1 MKSIRIYRFLWK
13 VVGEDHQ
20 LLIECDKRTRNIFA
34 ISGLLFFI
42 FLVICVLAYRFVF
55 NGIFKIPIV
64 SWVLAL
70 IWTAIIFNIY
80 KLNLSTFSA
89 DRPNYNGG
97 YIMSLFV
104 RLIFMAL
111 IGGTLIKPLEAWV
124 FNDLMNNGLAR
135 VSSEKMARSMD
146 VSDRYFLAEI
156 GMVEHE
162 LSSLEEQVAAGRIS
176 IQEEAFAALEAKKKQ
191 LATEQSAIRKET
203 DLLFQPS
210 ELFFLG
216 LLELN
221 KNHPWL
227 WLLSLFLLALFLSPL
242 LLKFSISPQS
252 TYTRDKL
259 LVQKQMIRD
268 EYDRFKM
275 FYPELFVGVCDAQ
288 IIWEENYEDAP
299 FNKKRKRKDYHLGK
313 ENEYLKWIHGL

>member
-20 LLIECDKRTRNIFA
+20 LLIACDKRTRNIFA
-34 ISGLLFFI
+34 ISGLLFLI
-42 FLVICVLAYRFVF
+42 FLVIGVLAYRFVF
-55 NGIFKIPIV
+55 NGIFKIPTI

-111 IGGTLIKPLEAWV
+111 IGVTLIKPLEAWV
-124 FNDLMNNGLAR
+124 FNDFMNAGLAR

-146 VSDRYFLAEI
+146 VSDRYFSAEI
-156 GMVEHE
+156 GIVEQE

-176 IQEEAFAALEAKKKQ
+176 IQEEAFATLEAKKKQ
-191 LATEQSAIRKET
+191 LAMEQSVMRKET

-221 KNHPWL
+221 GNHPWL
-227 WLLSLFLLALFLSPL
+227 WLLSLFLLTLFLLPL

-259 LVQKQMIRD
+259 SVQKRMILE
-268 EYDRFKM
+268 EYNRFRKL
-275 FYPELFVGVCDAQ
+275 YPELFHRVGHTE
-288 IIWEENYEDAP
+288 IIWEENYTDAP
-299 FNKKRKRKDYHLGK
+299 FNKKRQRKDYHLGE
-313 ENEYLKWIHGL
+313 ENEYLKQIHGL

>member
-1 MKSIRIYRFLWK
+1 MKRTRIYRFLWK
-13 VVGEDHQ
+13 LVGEDHQ
-20 LLIECDKRTRNIFA
+20 LLIACDKKTRDIFA
-34 ISGLLFFI
+34 ISGLLFFMFI
-42 FLVICVLAYRFVF
+42 VIGVLAYRFVF

-80 KLNLSTFSA
+80 KLNLSTFSS

-97 YIMSLFV
+97 YIISLLV
-104 RLIFMAL
+104 RLILMAL
-111 IGGTLIKPLEAWV
+111 IGVTLIKPLEAWV
-124 FNDLMNNGLAR
+124 FNDLMNDGLAR
-135 VSSEKMARSMD
+135 VSSEKLTRSID
-146 VSDRYFLAEI
+146 VSDRYFSTEI
-156 GMVEHE
+156 GIVEHD

-176 IQEEAFAALEAKKKQ
+176 IQEQAFAALEAKKKQ
-191 LATEQSAIRKET
+191 LATEQSAMRKET
-203 DLLFQPS
+203 NLLFQPS

-221 KNHPWL
+221 RNHPWL

-252 TYTRDKL
+252 IYTRDKL
-259 LVQKQMIRD
+259 LVQKRMIQE

-275 FYPELFVGVCDAQ
+275 FYPEFFDRVGHAE
-288 IIWEENYEDAP
+288 IIWEENYVDAP
-299 FNKKRKRKDYHLGK
+299 FNKKRKQKDFHLGK
-313 ENEYLKWIHGL
+313 ENEYLKQIHGL

>member
-20 LLIECDKRTRNIFA
+20 LLIPCDKRTRNIFA
-34 ISGLLFFI
+34 ISGLLFLI
-42 FLVICVLAYRFVF
+42 FLVIGVLAYRFVF
-55 NGIFKIPIV
+55 NGIFKIPTV

-70 IWTAIIFNIY
+70 IWAAIIFNIY

-111 IGGTLIKPLEAWV
+111 IGITLVKPLEAWV
-124 FNDLMNNGLAR
+124 FYDLMNDGLAR
-135 VSSEKMARSMD
+135 VSSEKMARSID
-146 VSDRYFLAEI
+146 VSDRYFSAEI
-156 GMVEHE
+156 GIVEHE

-191 LATEQSAIRKET
+191 LATEQSAMRKET

-221 KNHPWL
+221 RNHPWL
-227 WLLSLFLLALFLSPL
+227 WLLSLFLLTLFLSPL

-259 LVQKQMIRD
+259 LVQKRMILE
-268 EYDRFKM
+268 EYDRFRKL
-275 FYPELFVGVCDAQ
+275 YPELFHRVGHTE
-288 IIWEENYEDAP
+288 IIWEENYTDAP
-299 FNKKRKRKDYHLGK
+299 FNKKRQRKDYHLGE
-313 ENEYLKWIHGL
+313 ENEYLKQIHGL